1 MFKKHAAWLSVLALV
16 CAIVFIPMSADAQKS
31 PKGAKAIFDSGDGS
45 AVRMSSGGAA
55 PAAAPA
61 PEKYVGIS
69 YKIALLKPNGD
80 FSIVPKTRTFKSG
93 ERIKLLVRANRPG
106 NLAIMNIGPTG
117 NTTVLFN
124 EYVEAKQLYEIPKS
138 TSLRFAGPA
147 GTEKVMIMLSGGPN
161 PIVGGQSTTVAG
173 GQGTIPP
180 PPAAPP
186 AGSMNSAPPS
196 MPPPPP
202 AGTMSSA
209 PPSMPPPPP
218 GPVADAGSSLPPPP
232 PVMVASSMQGSKDI
246 VVEDHNKT
254 GYAVISPK
262 AGWKPSAKGTKDII
276 LENDARD
283 GSNYGVVPASALEEG
298 GILTLDL
305 KLTHR

>member
-1 MFKKHAAWLSVLALV
+1 MNRKKLVVPAVMALV
-16 CAIVFIPMSADAQKS
+16 CAMVFMPLSADAQKS
-31 PKGAKAIFDSGDGS
+31 PKGAKAIFDSGDGAS
-45 AVRMSSGGAA
+45 VRMSSGGPAPSA
-55 PAAAPA
+55 PAAAA

-69 YKIALLKPNGD
+69 YKLALLKPNGD

-93 ERIKLLVRANRPG
+93 ERIKMLVRTNRPG
-106 NLAIMNIGPTG
+106 YLTIMNIGPTG

-138 TSLRFAGPA
+138 TALKFAGAP
-147 GTEKVMIMLSGGPN
+147 GTEKVMIMLSGNPN

-173 GQGTIPP
+173 GPGTVPP

-186 AGSMNSAPPS
+186 VALPPS
-196 MPPPPP
+196 S
-202 AGTMSSA
+202 GSMSSA

-246 VVEDHNKT
+246 VVDQNQT

-262 AGWKPSAKGTKDII
+262 AGWKPSAKGTKDIV

-283 GSNYGVVPASALEEG
+283 GSNYGVVPASAIDEG

-305 KLTHR
+305 KLKHR

>member
-1 MFKKHAAWLSVLALV
+1 MNRKKLVVPAVMALV
-16 CAIVFIPMSADAQKS
+16 CAMVFMPLSADAQKS
-31 PKGAKAIFDSGDGS
+31 PKGAKAIFDSGDGAS
-45 AVRMSSGGAA
+45 VRMSSGGPAPSA
-55 PAAAPA
+55 PAAAA

-69 YKIALLKPNGD
+69 YKLALLKPNGD
-80 FSIVPKTRTFKSG
+80 FSIVPKTRTFRSG
-93 ERIKLLVRANRPG
+93 ERIKMLVRTNRPG
-106 NLAIMNIGPTG
+106 YLTIMNIGPTG

-138 TSLRFAGPA
+138 TALKFAGAP
-147 GTEKVMIMLSGGPN
+147 GTEKVMIMLSGNPN

-173 GQGTIPP
+173 GPGAVPP

-186 AGSMNSAPPS
+186 VALPPS
-196 MPPPPP
+196 S
-202 AGTMSSA
+202 GSMSSA

-246 VVEDHNKT
+246 VVDQNQT

-283 GSNYGVVPASALEEG
+283 GSNYGVVPASAIDDG

>member
-1 MFKKHAAWLSVLALV
+1 
-16 CAIVFIPMSADAQKS
+16 
-31 PKGAKAIFDSGDGS
+31 
-45 AVRMSSGGAA
+45 
-55 PAAAPA
+55 
-61 PEKYVGIS
+61 VGIS
-69 YKIALLKPNGD
+69 YKLALLKPNGD
-80 FSIVPKTRTFKSG
+80 FSIVPKTRTFRSG
-93 ERIKLLVRANRPG
+93 ERIKMLVRTNRPG
-106 NLAIMNIGPTG
+106 YLTIMNIGPTG

-124 EYVEAKQLYEIPKS
+124 EYVEAKQLYEIPKA
-138 TSLRFAGPA
+138 TALKFAGAP
-147 GTEKVMIMLSGGPN
+147 GTEKVMIMLSGNPN

-173 GQGTIPP
+173 GPGTVPQ

-186 AGSMNSAPPS
+186 A

-202 AGTMSSA
+202 SGQMSSA

-246 VVEDHNKT
+246 VVDQNQT

-262 AGWKPSAKGTKDII
+262 TGWKPSAKGTKDII

-283 GSNYGVVPASALEEG
+283 GSNYGVVPASAIDDG

>member
-1 MFKKHAAWLSVLALV
+1 
-16 CAIVFIPMSADAQKS
+16 
-31 PKGAKAIFDSGDGS
+31 
-45 AVRMSSGGAA
+45 MSSGGPA
-55 PAAAPA
+55 PSTPAA

-69 YKIALLKPNGD
+69 YKLALLKPNGD
-80 FSIVPKTRTFKSG
+80 FTIVPKTRTFKTG
-93 ERIKLLVRANRPG
+93 ERMKLLVRTNRPG
-106 NLAIMNIGPTG
+106 YMTIMNIGPTG

-138 TSLRFAGPA
+138 TALRFAGAP
-147 GTEKVMIMLSGGPN
+147 GTEKVMIMLSGSPN

-173 GQGTIPP
+173 GPGTVPP

-186 AGSMNSAPPS
+186 A

-202 AGTMSSA
+202 NGQMSSA

-232 PVMVASSMQGSKDI
+232 PVMIASSMQGSKDI
-246 VVEDHNKT
+246 VMEDQNKT

-262 AGWKPSAKGTKDII
+262 TGWKPSAKGTKDIV

-283 GSNYGVVPASALEEG
+283 GSNYGVVPASAIDEG

>member
-1 MFKKHAAWLSVLALV
+1 MNRKKAVVTAVMALV
-16 CAIVFIPMSADAQKS
+16 CVMVFIPLSADAQKS
-31 PKGAKAIFDSGDGS
+31 PKGAKAIFDSGDGAS
-45 AVRMSSGGAA
+45 VRMSSGGPAPSK
-55 PAAAPA
+55 PAAA

-69 YKIALLKPNGD
+69 YKLALLKPNGD
-80 FSIVPKTRTFKSG
+80 FTIVPKTRTFRSG
-93 ERIKLLVRANRPG
+93 ERIKMLVRTNRPG
-106 NLAIMNIGPTG
+106 YLTIMNIGPTG

-138 TSLRFAGPA
+138 TALKFAGAP
-147 GTEKVMIMLSGGPN
+147 GTEKVMIMLSGNPN

-173 GQGTIPP
+173 GPGAVPP

-186 AGSMNSAPPS
+186 A

-202 AGTMSSA
+202 NGQMSSA

-218 GPVADAGSSLPPPP
+218 GPMADAGSSLPPPP
-232 PVMVASSMQGSKDI
+232 PMMIANSMQGSKDI
-246 VVEDHNKT
+246 VVEDQNKT

-283 GSNYGVVPASALEEG
+283 GSNYGVVPASAIDEG

>member
-1 MFKKHAAWLSVLALV
+1 MNRKKLVVTAVMALV
-16 CAIVFIPMSADAQKS
+16 CAMVFMPLSADAQKS
-31 PKGAKAIFDSGDGS
+31 PKGAKAIFDSGDGAS
-45 AVRMSSGGAA
+45 VRMSSGGSA
-55 PAAAPA
+55 PSTAAAPA

-69 YKIALLKPNGD
+69 YKLALLKPNGD
-80 FSIVPKTRTFKSG
+80 FSIVPKTRTFRSG
-93 ERIKLLVRANRPG
+93 ERIKMLVRTNRPG
-106 NLAIMNIGPTG
+106 YLTIMNIGPTG

-138 TSLRFAGPA
+138 TALKFAGAP
-147 GTEKVMIMLSGGPN
+147 GTEKVMIMLSGNPN

-173 GQGTIPP
+173 GPGTVPP

-186 AGSMNSAPPS
+186 AAPPVAL
-196 MPPPPP
+196 PPSS
-202 AGTMSSA
+202 GSMSSA

-246 VVEDHNKT
+246 VVDQNQT

-283 GSNYGVVPASALEEG
+283 GSNYGVVPASAIDDG

>member
-1 MFKKHAAWLSVLALV
+1 MNRKKAVVTAVMALV
-16 CAIVFIPMSADAQKS
+16 CAMVFMPLSADAQKS
-31 PKGAKAIFDSGDGS
+31 PKGAKAIFDSGDGAS
-45 AVRMSSGGAA
+45 VRMSSGGPA
-55 PAAAPA
+55 PSTPAAPA

-69 YKIALLKPNGD
+69 YKLALLKPNGD
-80 FSIVPKTRTFKSG
+80 FSIVPRSRTFKSG
-93 ERIKLLVRANRPG
+93 ERIKMLVRTNRPG
-106 NLAIMNIGPTG
+106 YLTIMNIGPTG

-138 TSLRFAGPA
+138 TALKFAGAP
-147 GTEKVMIMLSGGPN
+147 GTEKVMIMLSGNPN

-173 GQGTIPP
+173 GPGTVPP
-180 PPAAPP
+180 PPAAPS
-186 AGSMNSAPPS
+186 GS
-196 MPPPPP
+196 
-202 AGTMSSA
+202 MSSA

-232 PVMVASSMQGSKDI
+232 PMMVASSMQGSKDI
-246 VVEDHNKT
+246 VMEDQNKT

-283 GSNYGVVPASALEEG
+283 GSNYGVVPASAIDEG